1 MWLMSLPFCFPYG
14 ASRTARQEPGSHSG
28 GNQSAG
34 AHAGDRSRC
43 CGLRRLARARATPVI
58 YHIGQLVQ
66 VGSLVLTGD
75 SVTYPPPTAYDTPD
89 PGKKFLGVNVTIQN
103 RGTENQVIFSA

>member
-1 MWLMSLPFCFPYG
+1 
-14 ASRTARQEPGSHSG
+14 
-28 GNQSAG
+28 
-34 AHAGDRSRC
+34 
-43 CGLRRLARARATPVI
+43 
-58 YHIGQLVQ
+58 
-66 VGSLVLTGD
+66 VLTGD